1 MVSDNG
7 AYDSKRSV
15 TQVEG
20 GLWQIDIGFQ
30 GRAGVIAAY
39 LLTDGRE
46 AALIETG
53 PASCLPNLLEGV
65 RRAGLPVEMITSALV
80 THIHLDHAGAA
91 GVLARANPNLKVYV
105 HPFGAPH
112 LADPARLIASATRI
126 YGDRM
131 EMLWGEI
138 APVPRAQIVELV
150 DDETLKI
157 AGRALRVLFTPG
169 HAWHHA
175 AFVDL
180 EEGTAFTGD
189 VGGVRMTGTDY
200 VCAPT
205 PPPDLD
211 DAAWRASIAKL
222 TAMHVRR
229 LYLTHFGAYDDAP
242 RQLDAVLTSL
252 REFLAIGDEVVTAET
267 DQAALTARLHAAMSA
282 GIGAVPAGILENLEW
297 ATPSYMA
304 ALGLTRYFSPKS
316 RALRAARP

>member
-1 MVSDNG
+1 MVSSNG
-7 AYDSKRSV
+7 AYDSKRGV

-20 GLWQIDIGFQ
+20 GLWQIDLGFQ

-53 PASCLPNLLEGV
+53 PSSCLPNLLEGV
-65 RRAGLPVEMITSALV
+65 RRAGFSMEMITTILV

-91 GVLARANPNLKVYV
+91 GVLARANPNVKVHV
-105 HPFGAPH
+105 HPFGASH
-112 LADPARLIASATRI
+112 LADPVKLISSAGRI
-126 YGDRM
+126 YGGRM
-131 EMLWGEI
+131 ETLWGEI

-150 DDETLKI
+150 DGETLKV
-157 AGRALRVLFTPG
+157 AGRKLEALFTPG

-175 AFVDL
+175 AFVDVN
-180 EEGTAFTGD
+180 EGAAFTGD
-189 VGGVRMTGTDY
+189 VAGIRMTGTDY

-211 DAAWRASIAKL
+211 EAAWRESIAKL
-222 TAMHVRR
+222 KATHVRR

-242 RQLDAVLTSL
+242 RQLDAVLDSL
-252 REFLAIGDEVVTAET
+252 AQFLAIGDRLVSGET
-267 DQAALTARLHAAMSA
+267 DQAALTEALHTAMSA
-282 GIGAVPAGILENLEW
+282 GIGDVPAGILENLEW
-297 ATPSYMA
+297 STPSYMA

-316 RALRAARP
+316 RSHRAAVR